1 MSAAGAAGVAGAAG
15 SVGTAAAAGG
25 AGAPRRRRTLL
36 GPETYELV
44 FGTVYTGL
52 MTNLLLAVACL
63 PLVVLV
69 VATDLATTWPLAALA
84 APLLGPALVAAFAV
98 FGAFSADGSTTVV
111 RTFARA
117 WRRHLRRGLAIGAL
131 ATGALVVAAVDVAF
145 FWGRTAGAAAIPV
158 LVTLAVV
165 AVLTALLALAAV
177 PEMPGARLRD
187 LLLAALVLGV
197 RRWYLSAGALVVLGL
212 LAGVVAT
219 RPAVGLGFAAAPLL
233 FAVWGVCR
241 FVLRAAP
248 PAPTPPR

>member
-1 MSAAGAAGVAGAAG
+1 MSSAGVAGGAG
-15 SVGTAAAAGG
+15 SGAAAADT
-25 AGAPRRRRTLL
+25 APRRRPLI

-69 VATDLATTWPLAALA
+69 ALTDPAATWPYLALA

-98 FGAFSADGSTTVV
+98 FGAFSADGSTGVV
-111 RTFARA
+111 RTFALA

-131 ATGALVVAAVDVAF
+131 ATGAVVVAAVDVAF
-145 FWGRTAGAAAIPV
+145 FWGRTAGAVAIPV
-158 LVTLAVV
+158 LVTLGVV
-165 AVLTALLALAAV
+165 AVLTAVLALAAV

-187 LLLAALVLGV
+187 VLLAALVLGV

-212 LAGVVAT
+212 LVSLLAA
-219 RPAVGLGFAAAPLL
+219 RPVVGLGFAAAPLL
-233 FAVWGVCR
+233 YAVWGICR
-241 FVLRAAP
+241 FVLR
-248 PAPTPPR
+248 PAS